1 MSRNKIILGLAL
13 ATSLASFTPVA
24 DAAPIAA
31 SRAAVT
37 MSSSD
42 GAAMDVV
49 RVSTHPTRRH
59 RHRKSH
65 HGHHHH
71 HHH

>member
-13 ATSLASFTPVA
+13 ATSLASFTPAA

-31 SRAAVT
+31 SRSAVT

-65 HGHHHH
+65 NGHHNN
-71 HHH
+71 

>member
-1 MSRNKIILGLAL
+1 MSRSKIILSLAL
-13 ATSLASFTPVA
+13 ATSLASFAPVA

-37 MSSSD
+37 ISSSD
-42 GAAMDVV
+42 GAAMDIV

-65 HGHHHH
+65 NGHHSK
-71 HHH
+71 

>member
-1 MSRNKIILGLAL
+1 MSRTKIILGLAI
-13 ATSLASFTPVA
+13 ATSLASFVPVA

-65 HGHHHH
+65 NGHHSK
-71 HHH
+71 

>member
-1 MSRNKIILGLAL
+1 
-13 ATSLASFTPVA
+13 
-24 DAAPIAA
+24 
-31 SRAAVT
+31 

-42 GAAMDVV
+42 GSAMDVV

-65 HGHHHH
+65 SGHHNK
-71 HHH
+71 